1 MKMFNPKAHNLLK
14 EIIND
19 LPSAIRQDED
29 FVFRLAANFSGL
41 YQRFQ
46 DLYGSKYSFEG
57 ALGQLVTVLA
67 NQYNNRSEGLRL
79 KDLERQDGQWFL
91 SNEVTGMMLYVDRFS
106 DDLKGLLTKMDYLED
121 LGINLLHIMPLLEG
135 PKEKNDGGYA
145 VSDYFKIDKRFG
157 SNNDFHKVVHE
168 THNREMYV
176 MCDLVINHTSEEH
189 EWAQLAKK
197 GDPKY
202 QDYYYMFN
210 DRTVPDLF
218 ERSLPEVF
226 PESSPG
232 NFTFSEEMD
241 KWVMTVFNDYQWDLN
256 YGNPQ
261 VLIEMINI
269 LLTQANWGID
279 IFRLDAVAFVWKKL
293 GATSQNLPEAHTIL
307 QIYKACTQ
315 IVAPGVAL
323 LAEAIVAPDEIV
335 KYFGTSNIAGN
346 ECDIAYHATLMAL
359 LWDSIATHNCKVL
372 TNGLQSMPFKVHGA
386 TWINYVRCHDDIGLG
401 YSDEDILRAGYNPHE
416 HRKFIVKFFTG
427 RFDGTFASGMPFMY
441 NPKNGDARISGS
453 LASLAG
459 LEKAIEEDDI
469 DKIDFA
475 VKRILLLHA
484 IIISY
489 GGIPMLYYGDET
501 GTENDYSFLQD
512 DKTAD
517 DNRWLHRPKIDW
529 KKQFENLKD
538 ERNPRAII
546 FKALKKM
553 IQTRK
558 SSPEW
563 ADHNSCRILD
573 TGNDHV
579 LAFERRLGDKVT
591 LTLANFKDSD
601 QWLPID
607 WVAENR
613 LNIDNLYD
621 KYTEEHINGISGAVT
636 LSPYQFMWLTE
647 EY

>member
-29 FVFRLAANFSGL
+29 FVFRLATNFSGL

-46 DLYGSKYSFEG
+46 DLYGSKHSFEG

-121 LGINLLHIMPLLEG
+121 LGINLLHLMPLLEG

-579 LAFERRLGDKVT
+579 LAFDRRLGDKVT

>member
-1 MKMFNPKAHNLLK
+1 MFNPKAHSLLK

>member
-29 FVFRLAANFSGL
+29 FVFRLATNFSGL

-46 DLYGSKYSFEG
+46 DLYGSKHSFEG

-121 LGINLLHIMPLLEG
+121 LGINLLHLMPLLEG

-232 NFTFSEEMD
+232 NFTFSEEMG

-401 YSDEDILRAGYNPHE
+401 YSDEDIWRAGYNPHE
-416 HRKFIVKFFTG
+416 HRKFIVNFFTG

>member
-1 MKMFNPKAHNLLK
+1 MFNPKAHNLLK